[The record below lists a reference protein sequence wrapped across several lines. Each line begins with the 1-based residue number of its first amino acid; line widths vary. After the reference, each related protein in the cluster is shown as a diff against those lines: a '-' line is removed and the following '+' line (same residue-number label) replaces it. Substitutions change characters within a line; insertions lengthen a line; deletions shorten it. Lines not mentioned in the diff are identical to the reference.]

1 MEKQYYISKE
11 QFIALTAA
19 WKAHYGHSAAE
30 HIIYNIL
37 RSKDA
42 KLGFVDRKRN
52 IQGDSPWYAYKL
64 ALDGAMRM
72 VSLANPWEKYKDHP
86 QYHKSYEGGLKQI
99 EERQKRFKERFG
111 IDIPADIMEL
121 LKGAK

>member
-19 WKAHYGHSAAE
+19 WKASAAHSAAE

-42 KLGFVDRKRN
+42 KLGFVERKRN
-52 IQGDSPWYAYKL
+52 IQGDSPWYAFKC
-64 ALDGAMRM
+64 ALSHAQRM
-72 VSLANPWEKYKDHP
+72 CSTANPWEKYKDTPHNS
-86 QYHKSYEGGLKQI
+86 SYVRGLKQI
-99 EERQKRFKERFG
+99 IERKERFKAVFG
-111 IDIPADIMEL
+111 IDLPEDIMDR
-121 LKGAK
+121 LKEV